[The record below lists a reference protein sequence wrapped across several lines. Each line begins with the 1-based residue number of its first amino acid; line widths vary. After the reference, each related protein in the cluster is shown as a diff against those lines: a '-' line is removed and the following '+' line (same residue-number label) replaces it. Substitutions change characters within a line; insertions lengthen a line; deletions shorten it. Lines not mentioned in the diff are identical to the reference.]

1 MRVGML
7 EARRLM
13 SAVVAALAVAACSG
27 GDDNGTEP
35 TPTIDLALAS
45 ATLSIVQ
52 GTSGTVNVTVTR
64 GGGFAG
70 AVTVDVD
77 GEPTGVTVTPATI
90 ASGSTTG
97 TLTIA
102 AAGTAAPATTALTV
116 RATGTG
122 VTDKTAALSLTIT
135 AAPAQ
140 SYTLAV
146 GSATATVAQ
155 GANTTQ
161 NITLTRTGGFAGA
174 VGLAVEGLP
183 TGVTG
188 AFNPQSVTATSS
200 VLTLTAA
207 AGAATGTS
215 TITVRG
221 TATGQT
227 DKTATFQLTVT
238 AAATGSYTLAVT
250 PTTVPVV
257 QGATGTAN
265 VALTRTGG
273 FTGAVALTV
282 EGLPNGV
289 TGAFNPAS
297 VTADASVLTLTAAA
311 GAATGNATVT
321 VKGTAAGQTDKTA
334 TFTLTVNAAGGYTM
348 AVAPSPLPVQQ
359 GASNN
364 ATVTL
369 TRTGGFA
376 GAVALAATGLPN
388 GVTAA
393 FNPQSVTANT
403 STLTLTASPTA
414 TVGQATVT
422 ITGTATGI
430 ANQTA
435 TLTLNVTAATG
446 GSGNTVW
453 DFCTTTDTPVWFAM
467 QDGTGAWTRVTGTG
481 SRFQFN
487 IASGRGG
494 VAYVHAVTDAMIS
507 ERRSAAKRMSAAIE
521 TTMMLRNKAVEIR
534 ASRRYA
540 AQASR
545 SMVDGFELSV
555 FYGTQAEMNS
565 QGTTQCLTGT
575 GKTVNGTVAGVTA
588 PQSAMISLGTSFAS
602 PPSGTTT
609 FQLTDVPDGALD
621 LVAARSSTNLTTF
634 QTVVDKLIIRRNV
647 NATAGSTLPVLDFNA
662 AEAFAP
668 ATANISIGN
677 LGGDAAIIATSF
689 VTATTGVAGA
699 SLFSGFGLGA
709 GPFTYYGVP
718 TAQQAASDM
727 HFAFVAAT
735 PASETATT
743 GRFTG
748 LFFKAPTDRTV
759 TLGDNLPAQTIS
771 TAATTPYVRF
781 RATGS
786 ITTAYN
792 KFVEV
797 TFSQS
802 TAAVYRFVAIGATS
816 GYLNNATTYDL
827 TVPDFSGVAGWD
839 NNWGPKTGVLTE
851 WTVTAAGFS
860 GIGIVS
866 PTPVEGS
873 TIQAAIRLGEITP

>member
-7 EARRLM
+7 AARRLM
-13 SAVVAALAVAACSG
+13 SAVVAAMAVAACSG

-35 TPTIDLALAS
+35 TPTIDIALS
-45 ATLSIVQ
+45 TATLSIVQ
-52 GTSGTVNVTVTR
+52 GASGTVNVTVTR
-64 GGGFAG
+64 GGGYTG

-97 TLTIA
+97 TITIA
-102 AAGTAAPATTALTV
+102 AAGTAAAATTALTV
-116 RATGTG
+116 RATGSG
-122 VTDKTAALSLTIT
+122 VTDKTSALSLTVT

-146 GSATATVAQ
+146 GSGTVSLAQ
-155 GANTTQ
+155 GASGTQ

-188 AFNPQSVTATSS
+188 TFNPQSVAGTTS
-200 VLTLTAA
+200 VLTLNVGAGAA
-207 AGAATGTS
+207 AGNS

-227 DKTATFQLTVT
+227 DKTATFTLTVT
-238 AAATGSYTLAVT
+238 
-250 PTTVPVV
+250 
-257 QGATGTAN
+257 
-265 VALTRTGG
+265 
-273 FTGAVALTV
+273 
-282 EGLPNGV
+282 
-289 TGAFNPAS
+289 
-297 VTADASVLTLTAAA
+297 
-311 GAATGNATVT
+311 
-321 VKGTAAGQTDKTA
+321 
-334 TFTLTVNAAGGYTM
+334 AAGGYTM
-348 AVAPSPLPVQQ
+348 AVAPSPVPVQQ
-359 GASNN
+359 GAN
-364 ATVTL
+364 ANTTVTV

-422 ITGTATGI
+422 ITGTATGV

-435 TLTLNVTAATG
+435 TLTVNVTAATG

-453 DFCTTTDTPVWFAM
+453 DFCTTTDTPVWLAV
-467 QDGTGAWTRVTGTG
+467 QDGTGAWARVTGTG

-521 TTMMLRNKAVEIR
+521 TTMMLRNKAAEIR

-540 AQASR
+540 AQASS

-555 FYGTQAEMNS
+555 FYGTQAELNS
-565 QGTTQCLTGT
+565 QGTTQCFTGS
-575 GKTVNGTVAGVTA
+575 GKTVNGSVAGVTP
-588 PQSAMISLGTSFAS
+588 PQSAEISLGTSSAS
-602 PPSGTTT
+602 PPSGSNT

-621 LVAARSSTNLTTF
+621 LVASRSTTNLTTF

-647 NATAGSTLPVLDFNA
+647 NAAAGSTLPVLDFNA

-668 ATANISIGN
+668 AEANITVGN
-677 LGGDAAIIATSF
+677 LGGDAAILSTSF
-689 VTATTGVAGA
+689 VTATTGAVGA

-709 GPFTYYGVP
+709 GPFKYYGVP

-727 HFAFVAAT
+727 HFAFVVAAPT
-735 PASETATT
+735 SETATT
-743 GRFTG
+743 ARFTG

-759 TLGDNLPAQTIS
+759 TLGDNLPTQTIS
-771 TAATTPYVRF
+771 AAATTPYVRF

-786 ITTAYN
+786 LTTAYN

-797 TFSQS
+797 VFSQS

-816 GYLNNATTYDL
+816 GYLDNATTYDL

-851 WTVTAAGFS
+851 WTVTGAGFT

-866 PTPVEGS
+866 PNPVEGS
-873 TIQAAIRLGEITP
+873 TIQAAVRTGELTP